1 MLQIMVSRWGDMYGE
16 EYIDRLKRDIDKHT
30 TIDWN
35 LTVIRNHETS
45 WGEYS
50 KKYFRGEGEPSV
62 VQGEGFQNNYHHFDL
77 GGIPLYRKMYPFG
90 LDSFCSERDT
100 IIMMDIDMLITGDLA
115 YFDRLK
121 LDKPWIQYDY
131 DMPNQRLKDDYK
143 NQNITPINSSVT
155 VWRKGQMQCVY
166 DLVEKYKDE
175 VFFTY
180 RRVDA
185 YLWYQFGVK
194 DFFNYLP
201 VEAVDWY
208 CNNTNALIRNMAGEK
223 IELKNEVII

>member
-1 MLQIMVSRWGDMYGE
+1 MYGE

-30 TIDWN
+30 TVDWN
-35 LTVIRNHETS
+35 LTVIRDHVTN

-50 KKYFRGEGEPSV
+50 KKHFRGEGTPSV
-62 VQGEGFQNNYHHFDL
+62 VQGEGWQNGYHHYNL

-90 LDSFCSERDT
+90 LDDHCQPHDT
-100 IIMMDIDMLITGDLA
+100 IMMMDIDMLITGDLF
-115 YFDRLK
+115 YFTTLN

-131 DMPNQRLKDDYK
+131 DMPDWKLEQDYK

-155 VWRKGQMQCVY
+155 VWRKGQMQPIY
-166 DLVEKYKDE
+166 DHVEKFKDE

-185 YLWYQFGVK
+185 YLWYCWGVK
-194 DFFNYLP
+194 DFFNFLP
-201 VEAVDWY
+201 KEAVDWY
-208 CNNTNALIRNMAGEK
+208 CNETKAIIRNMAGEK
-223 IELKNEVII
+223 IEFKNEVIV